1 MSAPS
6 IVASHTKGE
15 FALMRLVMTAFSSTN
30 ASPKTIF
37 AIETV
42 SSARSGAVTE
52 PMNGLSE

>member
-1 MSAPS
+1 
-6 IVASHTKGE
+6 
-15 FALMRLVMTAFSSTN
+15 MRLVITAFSSTN